1 MLSTNIY
8 YIIPNR
14 SSVLATVHQGMSAS
28 KALSRQC
35 MFNALAIAVA
45 NEKLSV
51 EPGRGKLD
59 VDRFLK
65 VGDWLCINPCIL
77 EAFPIVDG
85 LEGCVSRLLRNCFG
99 QILDTYAD
107 DDEYTP
113 PKPKKPKQ
121 HKYWVQPGV
130 KTPQNDGNLLNEV

>member
-8 YIIPNR
+8 YINSNR
-14 SSVLATVHQGMSAS
+14 SSVRATVHQGMPAS

-35 MFNALAIAVA
+35 MFNALPSAVA

-51 EPGRGKLD
+51 EPGRRKLD

-85 LEGCVSRLLRNCFG
+85 LEDWCG
-99 QILDTYAD
+99 
-107 DDEYTP
+107 
-113 PKPKKPKQ
+113 
-121 HKYWVQPGV
+121 
-130 KTPQNDGNLLNEV
+130 